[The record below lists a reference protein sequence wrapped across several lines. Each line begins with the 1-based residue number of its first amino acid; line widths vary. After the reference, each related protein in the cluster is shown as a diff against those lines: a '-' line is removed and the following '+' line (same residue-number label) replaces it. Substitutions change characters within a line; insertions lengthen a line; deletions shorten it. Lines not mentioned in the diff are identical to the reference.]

1 MPVLGTERK
10 QESEVIAAFSKIGSE
25 GAINYHFATADVAG
39 SGAVEAMG
47 IPVVWNPTNDE
58 FEVFLAQDISA
69 ITEDS
74 SLPNGAPVA
83 VVVGTKEGRGVNR
96 ADVTLSATAQPLT
109 VMYRGEGA
117 VKAAGIDFG
126 AASAPNIALFKAQLE
141 KQGIA
146 VVDAAATAA
155 PNYITA

>member
-25 GAINYHFATADVAG
+25 GAINYHFAAAQVVG
-39 SGAVEAMG
+39 SSAIEAMG
-47 IPVVWNPTNDE
+47 IPVVWNSTNDN
-58 FEVFLAQDISA
+58 FEIFVAQDISA
-69 ITEDS
+69 ITES
-74 SLPNGAPVA
+74 SNLPNGAPVA
-83 VVVGTKEGRGVNR
+83 VVVGTKEGRGINR
-96 ADVTLSATAQPLT
+96 ADVTLSTTAQPLT

-117 VKAAGIDFG
+117 VKAAGINFG
-126 AASAPNIALFKAQLE
+126 SANATNIALFKTQLE